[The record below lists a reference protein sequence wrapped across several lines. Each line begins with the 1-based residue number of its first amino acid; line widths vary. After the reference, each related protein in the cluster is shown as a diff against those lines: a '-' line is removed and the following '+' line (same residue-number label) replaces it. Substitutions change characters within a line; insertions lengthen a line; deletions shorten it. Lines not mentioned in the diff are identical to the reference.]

1 MKFNVFAAAIAL
13 SMLGSV
19 TISATANAAV
29 IESFETGA
37 YGAAWVEGN
46 ASGFGTVSTSIAH
59 DGSFGVSDGNSAWV
73 YRTDAAATIA
83 DGDILSAWVYN
94 GGADGRFYLGFG
106 ASAAGASSFVI
117 GPNTDELR
125 FQDNAGYE
133 FITTDTVPFT
143 FTVGEWYLA
152 TVTFSGSSI
161 VGNLYGSNGTTLLGS
176 LTATGLADPIGG
188 GVAVRSFGS
197 VGFDTISLGAVP
209 EPASWM
215 MLIAGFGLVGA
226 AMRRRQVTVAA

>member
-1 MKFNVFAAAIAL
+1 MKFNVLATTIAL
-13 SMLGSV
+13 TMLA
-19 TISATANAAV
+19 SATVSATVNAAV

-37 YGAAWVEGN
+37 YGAAWLEGN

-59 DGSFGVSDGNSAWV
+59 DGRFGVSDGNSAWV

-94 GGADGRFYLGFG
+94 GGSDGRFYLGFG

-117 GPNTDELR
+117 GPNTNELR
-125 FQDNAGYE
+125 FQDNAGYN
-133 FITTDTVPFT
+133 FVTTDALPYT
-143 FTVGEWYLA
+143 FATGEWYLA
-152 TVTFSGSSI
+152 TVTFSAGSI
-161 VGNLYGSNGTTLLGS
+161 VGNLYGANGTTLLAS

-209 EPASWM
+209 EPASWT
-215 MLIAGFGLVGA
+215 MLIAGFGLTGA
-226 AMRRRQVTVAA
+226 AMRRRRVTVAA